1 MEEIEVPTEQLQE
14 EMHHHAEHAPSS
26 WISGVA
32 LSSALLA
39 VLAAVSALLA
49 GHHANEAMLDQMHA
63 TDHWSYYQAKGIKG
77 NVLAA
82 KLDLLTALGKPVS
95 EKDQEKVGEYK
106 KEQDEIS
113 TEAKEL
119 EKASSSHMEHHVIFA
134 RGVTL
139 FQVAIGI
146 AAISVLTR
154 RRRFWFVALAFGL
167 GGVGFLLQGL
177 LLASS

>member
-77 NVLAA
+77 NILAS
-82 KLDLLTALGKPVS
+82 KLELLTALGKPVS
-95 EKDQEKVGEYK
+95 PKDQEKVAEYK
-106 KEQDEIS
+106 KDQDEIS

-146 AAISVLTR
+146 AAIAVLTR

-177 LLASS
+177 LLSS

>member
-49 GHHANEAMLDQMHA
+49 GHHANEAMLEQMHA
-63 TDHWSYYQAKGIKG
+63 TDQWSYYQAKSIKG
-77 NVLAA
+77 NILSS
-82 KLDLLTALGKPVS
+82 KLELLTALGKPVS
-95 EKDQEKVGEYK
+95 QKDQEKVADYK
-106 KEQDEIS
+106 KDQDEIS
-113 TEAKEL
+113 GEAKAL
-119 EKASSSHMEHHVIFA
+119 EASSRSHMEHHVILA

-146 AAISVLTR
+146 AAIAVLTR

-177 LLASS
+177 LLSSV